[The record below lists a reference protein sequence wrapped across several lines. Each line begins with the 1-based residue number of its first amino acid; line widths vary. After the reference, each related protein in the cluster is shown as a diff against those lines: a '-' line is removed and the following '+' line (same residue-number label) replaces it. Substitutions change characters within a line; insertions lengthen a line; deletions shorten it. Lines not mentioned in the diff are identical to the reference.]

1 MKRTIYLI
9 RHGTPEGAELMR
21 CIGRLDVAL
30 SEKGYEEAR
39 RAGTWLREHLPGFTL
54 YSSPL
59 SRCLDTARFIQKETG
74 CNEPVIV
81 NDLTEMDAGTWDGL
95 TFSEIREKYP
105 AEYEER
111 GKNLI
116 HYQTPGGESFY
127 DAGLR
132 FLGGLQQI
140 LERISANTSS
150 PVPDSNPDHLPSE
163 NLVVVGHAGV
173 IRASLCHLGAQ
184 SFDYMLCIPQPYGG
198 ITVLEAEQKSD
209 NTWQLTPAET
219 IIDPS
224 GQRTL
229 RVDQLPDYLSK

>member
-21 CIGRLDVAL
+21 CIGRLDVPL
-30 SEKGYEEAR
+30 SEKGFDEAR
-39 RAGTWLREHLPGFTL
+39 TAGKWIRENASDFTL

-59 SRCLDTARFIQKETG
+59 SRCLDTARMIQKETG
-74 CNEPVIV
+74 CNEPVVV
-81 NDLTEMDAGTWDGL
+81 NDLMEMAAGTWEGM
-95 TFSEIREKYP
+95 TFEEIQKKYP
-105 AEYEER
+105 EEYEER

-116 HYQTPGGESFY
+116 HYETPQGESFY
-127 DAGLR
+127 NAGLR

-140 LERISANTSS
+140 LHGDTE
-150 PVPDSNPDHLPSE
+150 SE

-198 ITVLEAEQKSD
+198 ITILEVERTTD
-209 NTWQLTPAET
+209 GTWQLTPEKT

-224 GQRTL
+224 GQRIL
-229 RVDQLPDYLSK
+229 RADQLLF